1 VFASGF
7 LQIPPHDGHPCLW
20 LIIPTVKAYSGLSPP
35 SCRPCRA
42 HNQINY
48 LSVLIGSFIIFN
60 SVNVISVTAQTEAE
74 YNINEE
80 NTFDT
85 TDVERGT
92 KVGVKNL

>member
-1 VFASGF
+1 MPKSDKLPISTEQV
-7 LQIPPHDGHPCLW
+7 
-20 LIIPTVKAYSGLSPP
+20 V
-35 SCRPCRA
+35 
-42 HNQINY
+42 Y
-48 LSVLIGSFIIFN
+48 LIFN

-92 KVGVKNL
+92 KVGVKNLQMIQILLVEIMTVALKDSQTLLVNLVIEHL